1 MSGAKSHIKGCYEI
15 NVYDSISSIDRD
27 LYNNIVDAG
36 NPFLEYEFL
45 DALEKSGCVGP
56 HTAWDPRYIIL
67 HDKNKII
74 GAITSYI
81 KLDSYGEYIFDW
93 EWARAFESAGLRY
106 YPKLVVAIPFTPAT
120 GTRILVHPDYTFQE
134 CADIMVRR
142 LIDLSLEE
150 NCSSVHV
157 LYLTK
162 NEYDFLDSYEFL
174 KRKTHQYHWENRDY
188 KCFDDFL
195 SDMRSGRKKQIRK
208 ERKSLEQLGLQIL
221 TLEGEEIEQE
231 HIDAM
236 WDFYMDTHSR
246 KWGSPYLNREFF
258 DLMFRNFR
266 HRLVFIMAKDGD
278 TWVGGTF
285 NVVKNQRLF
294 GRYWGTLYNYSNL
307 HFECCFYGLIDYS
320 IRKGVKIFEAGAQ
333 GEHKFL
339 RGFAAVP
346 TYSSHLILNEGANK
360 AIGDYLI
367 RERDYTDHLIRQYNR
382 QSPLKYLYGK

>member
-221 TLEGEEIEQE
+221 TLEGAEIEQE